1 MTSDSTVPCPVC
13 WQQVGQS
20 KGYLAAHEAPIVRG
34 TIVTGRQ
41 FCDGSN
47 QKPDWDL
54 KTVTFSGQCI
64 ECLLTTTQS
73 VTEEYPGSLAVE
85 GGVFEVSCKHCTVK
99 GGTYCD
105 TCDEELREVIDA
117 APDTDKWISVW
128 GNRDDLCDGSD
139 LQAGKIVHHT
149 PVVREARTVLVLV
162 TDNHVIEEPEDEEL
176 VTHF

>member
-20 KGYLAAHEAPIVRG
+20 KGYLEAHEAPIVRG
-34 TIVTGRQ
+34 AIVTGRQ

-64 ECLLTTTQS
+64 ECLLTSTES
-73 VTEEYPGSLAVE
+73 FTEEYPGSLTVE
-85 GGVFEVSCKHCTVK
+85 GGVFEVPCKHCTVK
-99 GGTYCD
+99 AGTSCES
-105 TCDEELREVIDA
+105 CGCELTEAIDPA
-117 APDTDKWISVW
+117 TASSIWVAPEALTNKDVDYSCPMQE
-128 GNRDDLCDGSD
+128 DAPF
-139 LQAGKIVHHT
+139 QHA

-162 TDNHVIEEPEDEEL
+162 TDNHVIQEPEDEEL
-176 VTHF
+176 PI